1 MVPSLSTSASGSRTM
16 RRRHQSA
23 KSFLAITFCTTH
35 RCTVLYDFC
44 VLVVWFDALLLK
56 NQGTGAISGSDW
68 LLQMIWRSFWFYAQI
83 LYSIRIL
90 YLRIVNIKHHEKDIG
105 MWLPKD
111 RKMLLHK
118 LGRLVFLIP
127 VAVILLADV
136 MPMKNPT
143 IINASFLKKCQLTPS
158 YRLGLQDIFEIGR
171 KYLVFL
177 SAATFELR
185 LER

>member
-1 MVPSLSTSASGSRTM
+1 
-16 RRRHQSA
+16 
-23 KSFLAITFCTTH
+23 
-35 RCTVLYDFC
+35 VLYDFC
-44 VLVVWFDALLLK
+44 VLVVWFEALLLK

-171 KYLVFL
+171 
-177 SAATFELR
+177 
-185 LER
+185 